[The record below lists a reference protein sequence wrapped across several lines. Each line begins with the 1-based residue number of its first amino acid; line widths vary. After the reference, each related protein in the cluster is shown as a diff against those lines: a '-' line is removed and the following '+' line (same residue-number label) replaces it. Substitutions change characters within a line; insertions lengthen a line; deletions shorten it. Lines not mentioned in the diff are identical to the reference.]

1 MLAFR
6 LTTED
11 NPFDPFEEFDEWY
24 KFDVSN
30 GYGTTAYLGR
40 VTYSSDELSLA
51 DQIEASNEAVIE
63 AFALNLTGNY
73 RIVEREVEV

>member
-11 NPFDPFEEFDEWY
+11 NPFDPFNEFDEWY
-24 KFDVSN
+24 NFDVSN

-73 RIVEREVEV
+73 RIVERDVEV